1 MNPLRWIAALPVRLR
16 SIVRRARTEKDLDDE
31 LSFHLAMQARATRDA
46 GMSQAEAVRRTR
58 RDLGG
63 LLQTKER
70 CRDVWPLRW
79 LDDFVHDLRYAV
91 RGLRRTPAFTSIAVT
106 VLALGIGANTALF
119 SVISAVL
126 LRPLSYAD
134 ASRLV
139 RIWTAMPTQGYPRSG
154 SSLPDYRTWRTANH
168 SFDEMGASHNTVYN
182 LTGTDRPERL
192 LATRMTASMWEVLRP
207 RPVLGTL
214 FSGDAEQWGHH
225 RVVVLG
231 EGLWRRQFGADPSI
245 VGRTLLLSGQPFTV
259 VGVVPMSFEYP
270 DAGTQLWSP
279 ESYAP
284 GDAMDTRAN
293 HFIDVIGRLKPS
305 VTVTKAQADLALI
318 AAHIREQFPE
328 NAGIDVTMQSWRETI
343 IGDVRPTLLLLL
355 GAVALILLIACTNVA
370 NLVLARSIARRQE
383 LTVRVAIGAARGRLA
398 RQLLAENILLASLG
412 ATVGIGLAYFLVE
425 ALPTLGPIGVP
436 RLHEVRLDGIA
447 VAFAAGLAIL
457 TGLGF
462 GVWPVR
468 HLRDVDLAND
478 LKESARSAG
487 SGTSHVR
494 GRRVL
499 LIAEVSLSLVLLI
512 GAGLLIASLVR
523 LQHVDPG
530 FRPDHVLTA
539 SVSLPPVRYGGSRQ
553 IALFVRQVTE
563 QIAALPGVEAAAAGT
578 AIPLGRT
585 GWGKYFSVDGRPAP
599 ASLAQVPNVEYRQI
613 TPDYFRALG
622 ATLSH
627 GRAFKADDV
636 GSQPAVAIVNETL
649 ARRFWPDQEAIGQR
663 VSLAAP
669 ESLIANEIAAAITAG
684 DLPKG
689 FQQFPRLTIV
699 GVAQDLR
706 ENGLDRDT
714 RPAVYVPL
722 AQAVPPHEDAAR
734 SFFLVVRTATDP
746 RTHQQSIEAVVHRLD
761 RNLPVA
767 NVRTMDASVSESLAR
782 RRFAMLLLAALAGV
796 ALILVIAGMYGV
808 MTYIMNQRRREFGVR
823 IAMGATQRDLIS
835 LALSQGLQVIATGT
849 LVGVLL
855 AGAVSRFVSGQLFE
869 VKPLDPAIYA
879 ASAFLMVMVATLA
892 CTVPALRAARLDPAT
907 TLRQE

>member
-1 MNPLRWIAALPVRLR
+1 MNLSRWIAALPVRLR

-31 LSFHLAMQARATRDA
+31 LSFHLAMQARAARGA
-46 GMSQAEAVRRTR
+46 GISPAEAVRRSR

-70 CRDVWPLRW
+70 CLDVWPLRW
-79 LDDFVHDLRYAV
+79 LDDLVHDLRYAV
-91 RGLRRTPAFTSIAVT
+91 RSLRRTPAFTSIAVT

-126 LRPLSYAD
+126 LRPLPYPDAD
-134 ASRLV
+134 RLV
-139 RIWTAMPTQGYPRSG
+139 RIWSAMPSQGYPRSG
-154 SSLPDYRTWRTANH
+154 SALPDYRTWRADNH
-168 SFDEMGASHNTVYN
+168 SFDDIGASHNTVYN

-192 LATRMTASMWEVLRP
+192 LATRMTASMWDVLRP
-207 RPVLGTL
+207 RSLLGTL
-214 FSGDAEQWGHH
+214 FSADAERWGHH

-231 EGLWRRQFGADPSI
+231 ERLWRRQFGADPSI
-245 VGRTLLLSGQPFTV
+245 VGRTLLLSGQSFTV

-270 DAGTQLWSP
+270 DAGTQIWTP

-293 HFIDVIGRLKPS
+293 HFVDVIGRLKPG

-318 AAHIREQFPE
+318 AAQIREQLPE

-343 IGDVRPTLLLLL
+343 VGDVRPTLLLLL
-355 GAVALILLIACTNVA
+355 GAVGLILLIACTNVA

-383 LTVRVAIGAARGRLA
+383 LTVRVAIGAERGRLA

-412 ATVGIGLAYFLVE
+412 ATVGTGLAYLLVE
-425 ALPTLGPIGVP
+425 ALPTLGPVGVP
-436 RLHEVRLDGIA
+436 RLHEVRLDRIA

-462 GVWPVR
+462 GLWPLR

-478 LKESARSAG
+478 LKESARSVG
-487 SGTSHVR
+487 HSRSHVS
-494 GRRVL
+494 GRSVL

-530 FRPDHVLTA
+530 FRPDHLLTA
-539 SVSLPPVRYGGSRQ
+539 SVSLPAVRYGSPPQ
-553 IALFVRQVTE
+553 IALFARQVTE

-613 TPDYFRALG
+613 TSDYFRALG
-622 ATLSH
+622 ATLRR
-627 GRAFKADDV
+627 GRAFTADDI
-636 GSQPAVAIVNETL
+636 SQQPAVAIVNETL
-649 ARRFWPDQEAIGQR
+649 ARRFWPDQDAIGQR

-669 ESLIANEIAAAITAG
+669 ESLIANEIAAAIAASE
-684 DLPKG
+684 LPKG

-734 SFFLVVRTATDP
+734 SFFLVVRTATEP
-746 RTHQQSIEAVVHRLD
+746 LAHQQSIEAAVHGLD
-761 RNLPVA
+761 RNLPIA
-767 NVRTMDASVSESLAR
+767 NVRTMNASVSESLAR

-808 MTYIMNQRRREFGVR
+808 MTYIVNQRRREFGVR
-823 IAMGATQRDLIS
+823 IAMGATPRDLTA
-835 LALSQGLQVIATGT
+835 LALSQGFQVIAIGI
-849 LVGVLL
+849 LVGLVL
-855 AGAVSRFVSGQLFE
+855 AGAFSRFVSGQLFN

-879 ASAFLMVMVATLA
+879 TSALLMVIVGTLA
-892 CTVPALRAARLDPAT
+892 CAVPALRAARLDPVT